1 MAGNPPMFRTFGHEP
16 VTIVHAA
23 GTEDERRF
31 EVEAYVNADYVAVTL
46 GTPVY
51 EGDIIEHDDHRGGK
65 ERLVVLE
72 VRQHQPP
79 SRYMQYTE
87 IRYSKVP
94 VPRVSPVRRLTI
106 QNLHPRVIEAAGAL
120 FADGHFDT
128 AISEAFKSLE
138 IRVRGLIGSQQ
149 SGVKLV
155 GEAFGGDK
163 PKLNISRLNG
173 QSGKDEQEGFLALFR
188 GAMLAVRNP
197 HAHEAPAEVDA
208 QEALEYLGF
217 ASLLHRRLDITVS

>member
-1 MAGNPPMFRTFGHEP
+1 MAGDPPMFRTFGHEP

-23 GTEDERRF
+23 GTEDEHRF
-31 EVEAYVNADYVAVTL
+31 EVEAHVNADYVAVTL

-51 EGDIIEHDDHRGGK
+51 EGDIIEHDDPRGGK

-79 SRYMQYTE
+79 SRHMQYTE
-87 IRYSKVP
+87 IRYGKASA
-94 VPRVSPVRRLTI
+94 PRVAPVRRLTI
-106 QNLHPRVIEAAGAL
+106 QNFHPRVIEAAGAL

-128 AISEAFKSLE
+128 AVSEAFKSLE

-163 PKLNISRLNG
+163 PKLNLSKLNG

-197 HAHEAPAEVDA
+197 HAHEAAAEVDV

-217 ASLLHRRLDITVS
+217 ASLLHRRLDVAVS